1 MDASGVEAM
10 DTASLILALV
20 VLLVALVAT
29 AGGIAALIM
38 QKVVVN
44 EAGQVT
50 EIEIPV
56 LGKFRT
62 NYPSIAAVAI
72 GTILAYGVL
81 HTMGMRPETIPI
93 TAKILLDHPSHQLTS
108 DVFVGVIPQ
117 RYQVWKAQVRTSE
130 EKDIKILVDKAPNYQ
145 VIVYT
150 VTGIDPVTGYAE
162 KVVVNGVPDE
172 NNVFDAILKLHQ

>member
-1 MDASGVEAM
+1 M
-10 DTASLILALV
+10 DTASFILALV

-29 AGGIAALIM
+29 AGGIAALLM

-50 EIEIPV
+50 EIEIPI

-62 NYPSIAAVAI
+62 NYPSMAAVAI

-81 HTMGMRPETIPI
+81 HVMGLRPETVPI
-93 TAKILLDHPSHQLTS
+93 TAKVLLDHPSQQLMS

-117 RYQVWKAQVRTSE
+117 RYQIWKANVRTSE
-130 EKDIKILVDKAPNYQ
+130 RKDIKILVDKARNYH

-150 VTGIDPVTGYAE
+150 VTGIDPITGYAE
-162 KVVVNGVPDE
+162 KVVANGVPDE
-172 NNVFDAILKLHQ
+172 NNVFDATLRLQR